1 MNANYP
7 ALIVL
12 SPLLAA
18 FLVAA
23 LDWVDR
29 RWCYP
34 VALIGLGGAVYS
46 SGHLFFQVMRS
57 GTIAYQLGGWA
68 PPMGIE
74 LRIDFLNVLI
84 LILVSLVALVNM
96 VASKKSIHKELPIKE
111 GTFCTIYLLFVTGLL
126 GVLVTGD
133 LFNLYVLLEITS
145 LASYALLAM
154 GNPDRAPLASLNYV
168 YLGVIGASFYLLGVG
183 YLYIMTGSLNMLD
196 VASLLPQILGTT
208 AVSVAFIF
216 CLVGVWIKMG
226 LFPLHTWL
234 PNAYS
239 YAPVAANR
247 IIAPL
252 MTKVMVYV
260 MIRLMLTVFGFH
272 YVFEQLDVQN
282 WIVHLSSVAIIAGA
296 LMALAQ
302 TDLRKMLAYIIV
314 CEIGYMVG
322 GAWVGNVQGMVG
334 AVLHI
339 INDGLM
345 TFALFLVL
353 GNIIYVKGKTTI
365 ADLNGIF
372 TDMPW
377 TMAGFVLAG
386 VSIIG
391 VPPTCGFFSKWYLLL
406 GGIQAGSWFFVVALI
421 VSSLISAILV
431 FRVVE
436 TAFFSSSPESH
447 GHHGGHAGHEAVLQ
461 EAPVTMLASLWLV
474 GAGLIAV
481 GIWSG
486 SIVQQVILPF
496 VQQGMS

>member
-1 MNANYP
+1 
-7 ALIVL
+7 
-12 SPLLAA
+12 
-18 FLVAA
+18 
-23 LDWVDR
+23 
-29 RWCYP
+29 
-34 VALIGLGGAVYS
+34 
-46 SGHLFFQVMRS
+46 
-57 GTIAYQLGGWA
+57 
-68 PPMGIE
+68 
-74 LRIDFLNVLI
+74 
-84 LILVSLVALVNM
+84 
-96 VASKKSIHKELPIKE
+96 
-111 GTFCTIYLLFVTGLL
+111 
-126 GVLVTGD
+126 
-133 LFNLYVLLEITS
+133 
-145 LASYALLAM
+145 
-154 GNPDRAPLASLNYV
+154 
-168 YLGVIGASFYLLGVG
+168 
-183 YLYIMTGSLNMLD
+183 
-196 VASLLPQILGTT
+196 
-208 AVSVAFIF
+208 
-216 CLVGVWIKMG
+216 
-226 LFPLHTWL
+226 
-234 PNAYS
+234 
-239 YAPVAANR
+239 VAANR